1 MRDALSLTDQALA
14 YGGGALRDR
23 DVATMLGSLDRAQTV
38 QLVSAI
44 AGGDATALLATVRGL
59 DELAPDYGEAL
70 AQVATLLQQVAVVQL
85 AGAGSLDADA
95 EAAGVAALAA
105 ALDPE
110 SVQLWYQ
117 IAILGRRDL
126 AYAPDPRTG
135 FEMTLLRML
144 AFRPGAEAEPLAAAP
159 ATGRPA
165 PARAPAA
172 AAPGAAAPPP
182 APAGSPAGGA
192 AIGDWPGFV
201 ATLVLDGAARQL
213 AANAALESATATD
226 LRLVVLRQ
234 NAHLLTD
241 NLQRRVTAAVQE
253 RLGAGVKV
261 HFTVREQ
268 ATGGTDTA
276 ASREAREAEAG
287 LARAR
292 ADLEAD
298 PNVRQLA
305 EQFGARVVPGSVRLT
320 RPSKESGK

>member
-1 MRDALSLTDQALA
+1 
-14 YGGGALRDR
+14 
-23 DVATMLGSLDRAQTV
+23 
-38 QLVSAI
+38 
-44 AGGDATALLATVRGL
+44 
-59 DELAPDYGEAL
+59 
-70 AQVATLLQQVAVVQL
+70 
-85 AGAGSLDADA
+85 
-95 EAAGVAALAA
+95 
-105 ALDPE
+105 
-110 SVQLWYQ
+110 
-117 IAILGRRDL
+117 
-126 AYAPDPRTG
+126 
-135 FEMTLLRML
+135 ML
-144 AFRPGAEAEPLAAAP
+144 AFRPGAEAEPLAAVP

-165 PARAPAA
+165 PARAPTA
-172 AAPGAAAPPP
+172 AAPGAAAAPP

-261 HFTVREQ
+261 HFAVREQ